1 VKRLVAVDTRLPRA
15 TPLLEPQV
23 TDFNDLSSLP
33 RYLASRRSGRPR
45 DMIAPGPDAA
55 QIREIL
61 RMALRTPD
69 HGKLNPWRVVHVAD
83 DQRDAFAEKL
93 TAAYRAE
100 KPEAG
105 RLEIEAMETFARQ
118 APELLV
124 VLYSPRESSK
134 IPLWEQQL
142 SAGAFV
148 MNLLHA
154 AHAHGFVG
162 GWITGWPSYSDAVR
176 DLFGAAPEKIAGF
189 VFIGTPSQPLEERPR
204 PELDAVLSAWVPAGD

>member
-1 VKRLVAVDTRLPRA
+1 MT
-15 TPLLEPQV
+15 E
-23 TDFNDLSSLP
+23 FNDLSSLP

-55 QIREIL
+55 QIQQIVGT
-61 RMALRTPD
+61 ALRTPD
-69 HGKLNPWRVVHVAD
+69 HGKLNPWRVVHVASV
-83 DQRDAFAEKL
+83 QRDAFAAKL

-154 AHAHGFVG
+154 LHAHGFVG

-176 DLFGAAPEKIAGF
+176 DLFGSAPEQIAGF
-189 VFIGTPSQPLEERPR
+189 VFIGTPGQPLEERPR
-204 PELDAVLSAWVPAGD
+204 PELDAVLSAWVPGAG

>member
-1 VKRLVAVDTRLPRA
+1 MT
-15 TPLLEPQV
+15 E
-23 TDFNDLSSLP
+23 FNDLSSLP

-55 QIREIL
+55 QMREIVE
-61 RMALRTPD
+61 MALRTPD
-69 HGKLNPWRVVHVAD
+69 HGKLSPWRVVHVASY
-83 DQRDAFAEKL
+83 QRDAFAEKL
-93 TAAYRAE
+93 TSAYRAD

-154 AHAHGFVG
+154 VNAHGFVG

-176 DLFGAAPEKIAGF
+176 DLFGSGPEQIAGF
-189 VFIGTPSQPLEERPR
+189 VFIGTAGQALEERPR
-204 PELDAVLSAWVPAGD
+204 PELGAVLSAWVPDAG

>member
-1 VKRLVAVDTRLPRA
+1 M
-15 TPLLEPQV
+15 
-23 TDFNDLSSLP
+23 TDFNDLNSLP
-33 RYLASRRSGRPR
+33 SYFASRRSGRPR
-45 DMIAPGPDAA
+45 DMVAPGPDAA
-55 QIREIL
+55 QL
-61 RMALRTPD
+61 RTIVAMALRTPD
-69 HGKLNPWRVVHVAD
+69 HGKLNPWRVVHVAG
-83 DQRDAFAEKL
+83 DQRDALANVL
-93 TAAYRAE
+93 TKAYRAE

-154 AHAHGFVG
+154 IHAHGFVG
-162 GWITGWPSYSDAVR
+162 GWITGWPSYSHPVR
-176 DLFGAAPEKIAGF
+176 DHFGAAPEQIAGF
-189 VFIGTPSQPLEERPR
+189 VFTGSAGQPLEERPR
-204 PELDAVLSAWVPAGD
+204 PELDAVFSQWQPHPTD

>member
-1 VKRLVAVDTRLPRA
+1 
-15 TPLLEPQV
+15 V
-23 TDFNDLSSLP
+23 TEFNDLSSLTE
-33 RYLASRRSGRPR
+33 YLASRRSGRPR

-55 QIREIL
+55 QIEQIVA
-61 RMALRTPD
+61 MAMRTPD
-69 HGKLNPWRVVHVAD
+69 HGKLNPWRVVHVGAG
-83 DQRDAFAEKL
+83 QRDAFAARL

-105 RLEIEAMETFARQ
+105 RLEIEAMDSFARQ

-124 VLYSPRESSK
+124 VLFSPRESSK

-154 AHAHGFVG
+154 VHAHGFVG

-176 DLFGAAPEKIAGF
+176 DLFGSAPEQIAGF
-189 VFIGTPSQPLEERPR
+189 LFIGTPGQPLEERPR
-204 PELDAVLSAWVPAGD
+204 PALEAVLAEWAPIKD